1 MHSNHQTLIRL
12 SMSWHGILG
21 AMEWELARTYE
32 ATTEVALK
40 LLAGKWKT
48 LILLLLRRHPC
59 RYADFRV
66 IPKLSDKVLTERL
79 KDLQAAGLI
88 ERHKKTTN
96 LYCLTARGE
105 SLHTVLADL
114 HAWGKVH
121 AGALCQSASGIDP
134 CLASNFDHGTSG
146 KRGIFHE
153 KVCFAPGQPSAAVRR
168 KSYR

>member
-1 MHSNHQTLIRL
+1 
-12 SMSWHGILG
+12 MSWHGILG
-21 AMEWELARTYE
+21 AMERELARTYE

-40 LLAGKWKT
+40 LLAGKWKA

-79 KDLQAAGLI
+79 KDLQATGLI
-88 ERHKKTTN
+88 QRDKKTTN

-105 SLHTVLADL
+105 SLHSVLAEL

-121 AGALCQSASGIDP
+121 AAAFCQSASGIETYDE
-134 CLASNFDHGTSG
+134 DRGTSG
-146 KRGIFHE
+146 DQGIFHE
-153 KVCFAPGQPSAAVRR
+153 KACFAPGQSSAPVRR
-168 KSYR
+168 KSY